1 MNASGVNAVDGLS
14 EELSEELREITTT
27 PDSGSDDGISFG
39 AIAGI
44 VAVVV
49 VVVLTLIVLVTALVV
64 YKKRN
69 NKSYDVDGK
78 SRHDVADVDVAFNNK
93 TYMAPQEIL
102 GSHVEEMISS
112 EPEPF
117 KMVDQKSTDDG
128 LMVAVNPGADFDDT
142 ETYL

>member
-1 MNASGVNAVDGLS
+1 
-14 EELSEELREITTT
+14 LREITAT

-49 VVVLTLIVLVTALVV
+49 IALLTLIVLVTAFVV

-69 NKSYDVDGK
+69 KKSYDVYGK
-78 SRHDVADVDVAFNNK
+78 GQRGDDVADADVAFNNK
-93 TYMAPQEIL
+93 TYMAPQEML

-117 KMVDQKSTDDG
+117 KMVDQKSADDG
-128 LMVAVNPGADFDDT
+128 LVVAMNPDADFDDT
-142 ETYL
+142 ETNL

>member
-44 VAVVV
+44 VAV
-49 VVVLTLIVLVTALVV
+49 VLVTALVV